1 MTQSTFLSDTQ
12 LAARYGTHRGTIW
25 RWVQAGRFPEPVKLT
40 PGCTRWKSS
49 DVEAWEAEREGVA

>member
-1 MTQSTFLSDTQ
+1 MSNDTYLSVKQ
-12 LAARYGTHRGTIW
+12 LAVRFNTHRGTIW
-25 RWVQAGRFPEPVKLT
+25 RWVQAGRFPAPVRLT